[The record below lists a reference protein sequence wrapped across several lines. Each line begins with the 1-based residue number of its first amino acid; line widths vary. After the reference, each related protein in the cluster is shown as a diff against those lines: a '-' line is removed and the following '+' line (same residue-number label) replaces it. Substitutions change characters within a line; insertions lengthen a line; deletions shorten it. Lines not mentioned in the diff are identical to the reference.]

1 MDEVATGQIRYG
13 TLVSNLVLVY
23 LHVHT
28 SRPVVVCIRN
38 VCMLPY
44 VMTVYLIAG
53 EMEIYQ

>member
-1 MDEVATGQIRYG
+1 MDEVATGQMRYD
-13 TLVSNLVLVY
+13 TLVSNLVLEFLY
-23 LHVHT
+23 VHT

-38 VCMLPY
+38 VCMCAY